1 MIPNRANLI
10 ILASSFY
17 IFNMLRN
24 KKAFKRIETY
34 ISSLLENTQTLKIK
48 NVTFSKKLPQTAA
61 CESIKIYIKLD

>member
-1 MIPNRANLI
+1 
-10 ILASSFY
+10 
-17 IFNMLRN
+17 MLRN

-61 CESIKIYIKLD
+61 YESIKIYIKLD